1 MGIKLIDQ
9 ENIAPWNR
17 KMVPPITAGL
27 EGYFTFDTDASRFG
41 FNRVTGKP
49 GATIIGSPQAFA
61 THGRF
66 TSLSNFLQTDI
77 SETDSMTIICLGKA
91 VDVPGSTIETSPCY
105 ASNFSGPSITPGFS
119 GTTLGVSL
127 YHGGP
132 TLLHGTG
139 CRSNGSGGT
148 VTGGS
153 TLATDAPTVWG
164 IRAVRVEAAVGSK
177 VFNLT
182 SGLSASLAYTGTRL
196 LNARKMRIGGAH
208 VQFAAQAD
216 ISAIA
221 IFSVALTDGQ
231 IATFSDWMRIR
242 SGRLG
247 ILA

>member
-17 KMVPPITAGL
+17 KMVPPITTGL

-41 FNRVTGKP
+41 FNRVTGKT
-49 GATIIGSPQAFA
+49 GATIIGSPQAFS

-66 TSLSNFLQTDI
+66 TSLSNFIQTDI
-77 SETDSMTIICLGKA
+77 AETDNMTIICLGKA
-91 VDVPGSTIETSPCY
+91 VDVPGSTIEASPCY
-105 ASNFSGPSITPGFS
+105 ASNFNGPSITPGFS
-119 GTTLGVSL
+119 GTTTGVSL
-127 YHGGP
+127 YHNGP
-132 TLLHGTG
+132 TNLNGTG

-153 TLATDAPTVWG
+153 TITTDTPTAWG

-182 SGLSASLAYTGTRL
+182 TGLSATLAYTNTRL
-196 LNARKMRIGGAH
+196 LNSRKMRIGGAH
-208 VQFAAQAD
+208 TQFAAQAD

-221 IFSVALTDGQ
+221 LFSVALTDAQ
-231 IATFSDWMRIR
+231 IATFAEWMRIR
-242 SGRLG
+242 ASRLG
-247 ILA
+247 ISA